1 MDWHAFRHANSRNG
15 VDDLCYN
22 TGMRRTSGI
31 LWIAAAASLW
41 GTDTVLRRPLT
52 ATLQPTQIVLYEH
65 FIMAILVAP
74 IVIRDRSHLKKISRR
89 VWAALIGTAWIG
101 SALATVLFT
110 AAIQSGSPTT
120 AVLLQKT
127 QPLFAILL
135 ARAVLRE
142 RLPARFP
149 LTAAI
154 AIFGAY
160 LVAFGGG
167 NLLAPA
173 TSFEVL
179 PALLAIGAAVGW
191 ASATIWGRIA
201 AAEIPFELVTALRVL
216 CALPI
221 LFVAA
226 VVQRQT
232 GLPLPRQFV
241 SLAAMALVPGF
252 IALLLYY
259 RGLRSTPAS
268 QATIAELA
276 FPATASLLNWLVLGF
291 TASGIQILGFVFVWG
306 AIFHLSLR
314 MNWSS
319 H

>member
-1 MDWHAFRHANSRNG
+1 
-15 VDDLCYN
+15 
-22 TGMRRTSGI
+22 MRRESGI
-31 LWIAAAASLW
+31 LWIAAAATLW

-52 ATLQPTQIVLYEH
+52 GTLHPTQIVLYEH
-65 FIMAILVAP
+65 AILALLVAP
-74 IVIRDRSHLKKISRR
+74 IVIRGRAHLKEISGR
-89 VWAALIGTAWIG
+89 VWAAVIGTAWIG

-127 QPLFAILL
+127 QPLFAIML

-149 LTAAI
+149 LIAGI
-154 AIFGAY
+154 AILGAY
-160 LVAFGGG
+160 LVAFGDG

-173 TSFEVL
+173 SSFDVL

-216 CALPI
+216 CALPV
-221 LFVAA
+221 LFIAAA
-226 VVQRQT
+226 VQHQT
-232 GLPLPRQFV
+232 SLPMPGQFV
-241 SLAAMALVPGF
+241 SLAVMALVPGF

-259 RGLRSTPAS
+259 RGLRNTPAS

-291 TASGIQILGFVFVWG
+291 TASGIQILGFIVVWG
-306 AIFHLSLR
+306 AIFNLSLR